1 MEDREFDYI
10 NMIPFIDVMLVL
22 LTIVLTTSTF
32 VMSGII
38 PVDLPKV
45 SGAYEKSMKA
55 SLIEIDNKGRV
66 YYRGS
71 PVELAELRRQLKDV
85 SRDTPF
91 LIRADRRIA
100 LQEFV
105 DVIDCVK
112 TMGFKKVSLHTEEIV
127 R

>member
-1 MEDREFDYI
+1 MEDKEFDYI

-45 SGAYEKSMKA
+45 SGSYDKSMKA
-55 SLIEIDNKGRV
+55 SLIEIDSKGRV
-66 YYRGS
+66 YYKGTS
-71 PVELAELRRQLKDV
+71 LDLPELKRQLKDV
-85 SRDTPF
+85 PRETPF
-91 LIRADRRIA
+91 LIRADRHIA

-112 TMGFKKVSLHTEEIV
+112 TMGFKKVSLHTEEMV